1 MESSLTDQAV
11 DILEA
16 CERYWVKTH
25 VPRRAIEEMTT
36 ELSSHLAEAETD
48 GRSVESVV
56 GDDLSAF
63 AEAWAAERRPRHR
76 TNVPTWDEVHNG
88 PETDAHR
95 IFTPVNLTVFGV
107 TVVVAWA
114 IAVFADGGEP
124 NVDNELWRWI
134 WVGLAGV
141 MGFGE
146 ILTAGFFLLPFAVGA
161 AAAAIL
167 AWLGVSV
174 AVQWAVFLVVSVA
187 SLFYLRRFV
196 PTDEDIQP
204 IGANRMLHQ
213 RGLVTEPI
221 DRLQATGKVRV
232 EREEWRATTH
242 GEPIAVGTEVVVQG
256 ITGTRLIVE
265 PVESKEGQ
273 A

>member
-1 MESSLTDQAV
+1 MESSVTDRAV
-11 DILEA
+11 DILA
-16 CERYWVKTH
+16 SCERYWLKTH
-25 VPRRAIEEMTT
+25 VPRRAVDEMKT
-36 ELSSHLAEAETD
+36 ELSSHLAAAED
-48 GRSVESVV
+48 EGRPVESVI
-56 GDDLSAF
+56 GDDLAAF

-76 TNVPTWDEVHNG
+76 SRVPSWDEVQHG
-88 PETDAHR
+88 PEASADE
-95 IFTPVNLTVFGV
+95 IFTPVNLTVFAI

-114 IAVFADGGEP
+114 IAMFADGGEP

-141 MGFGE
+141 MGFAE

-167 AWLGVSV
+167 AWIGVSV

-196 PTDEDIQP
+196 PTAEDTQP

-213 RGLVTEPI
+213 RGLVVEPI
-221 DRLQATGKVRV
+221 DRLEATGKVRV
-232 EREEWRATTH
+232 EREEWRATTD
-242 GEPIAVGTEVVVQG
+242 GDPIAEGTEVVVRG

-265 PVESKEGQ
+265 PVE
-273 A
+273 

>member
-1 MESSLTDQAV
+1 MENSVTDQAV
-11 DILEA
+11 EILEA
-16 CERYWVKTH
+16 CERYWIRTH
-25 VPRRAIEEMTT
+25 VPRRAIDDMTT
-36 ELSSHLAEAETD
+36 ELSSHLAEAEAA
-48 GRSVESVV
+48 GRSADSVV
-56 GDDLSAF
+56 GQDLSAF
-63 AEAWAAERRPRHR
+63 AEAWAAERRPSHR
-76 TNVPTWDEVHNG
+76 RDVPSWDDVHNG
-88 PETDAHR
+88 SNDDAQR
-95 IFTPVNLTVFGV
+95 VFTLRNLIIFAATI
-107 TVVVAWA
+107 VVAWA
-114 IAVFADGGEP
+114 IALFAERGEP

-174 AVQWAVFLVVSVA
+174 AAQWAVFLVVSVA
-187 SLFYLRRFV
+187 ALFYLRRFV
-196 PTDEDIQP
+196 PTRDDIQP

-213 RGLVTEPI
+213 RGLVVETI

-232 EREEWRATTH
+232 EREEWRATTD
-242 GEPIAVGTEVVVQG
+242 GEPIAEGTEVVVQG

-265 PVESKEGQ
+265 PVE
-273 A
+273 